1 MATWTPSRVPAGLT
15 PQDYT
20 GQVDSLLDFT
30 PPNITFMP
38 RTVSPIIKNPSFRL
52 DPSFLGN
59 TSGSGVP
66 FAGTSLDTSQ
76 KFPGPDQSIS
86 PWDTTTTLTPWG
98 DPVELGTN
106 TWDFMGKRM
115 YHYDEYAREVQ
126 AHLAHTQDPA
136 NAGVPYHPYIG
147 PLETMGAGTSVWD
160 NPDTDVNESL
170 TQSEA
175 SMDRG
180 KALLQQELDYLRRK
194 EEEER
199 LKGLRIQLNKPLE
212 DDFSAILSSAEGN
225 IVTDKDKWG
234 KAHWDSYGRAEGRT
248 FTNDFG
254 DYVDQ
259 YPDLLENYNKLCQV
273 EHKLLIL
280 EQTLGGLNSLT

>member
-20 GQVDSLLDFT
+20 GQVDSLLDFI

-38 RTVSPIIKNPSFRL
+38 RSISPLIKNPSFRL

-59 TSGSGVP
+59 TSGSNTGP
-66 FAGTSLDTSQ
+66 LSGTSLDPTQTFS
-76 KFPGPDQSIS
+76 GPDQSIS

-106 TWDFMGKRM
+106 TWDFMGNR
-115 YHYDEYAREVQ
+115 YYDHDQYSRA
-126 AHLAHTQDPA
+126 L
-136 NAGVPYHPYIG
+136 NAYNNSGTLPDTR
-147 PLETMGAGTSVWD
+147 PLQTMGAGTWD
-160 NPDTDVNESL
+160 NPDTDVNE
-170 TQSEA
+170 QSEA
-175 SMDRG
+175 SMLAG
-180 KALLQQELDYLRRK
+180 QALLAEQLAYQARK

-199 LKGLRIQLNKPLE
+199 LKALEEQYNKPLPP
-212 DDFSAILSSAEGN
+212 DFATILSSAEGN

-234 KAHWDSYGRAEGRT
+234 KAHWDAYGRAEGRT
-248 FTNDFG
+248 FTDDFG

-259 YPDLLENYNKLCQV
+259 YPDLLESYNKYV
-273 EHKLLIL
+273 EDPYHDQRGFFNIRF
-280 EQTLGGLNSLT
+280 LTPGE